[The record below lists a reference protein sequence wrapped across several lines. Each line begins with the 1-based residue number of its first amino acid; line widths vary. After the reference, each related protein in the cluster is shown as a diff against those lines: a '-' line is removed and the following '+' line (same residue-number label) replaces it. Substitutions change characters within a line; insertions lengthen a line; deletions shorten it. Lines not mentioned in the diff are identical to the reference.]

1 MVLISD
7 VGLLRN
13 LLSDMLCRTCFWL
26 FASDIHRILLSVIG
40 LSVDLIA
47 NFAGSFDLSA
57 LISDI
62 HRLRQAREML

>member
-7 VGLLRN
+7 IGLLRN
-13 LLSDMLCRTCFWL
+13 LLSDILCRTCFWL
-26 FASDIHRILLSVIG
+26 FASDIHGILLSVIG

-47 NFAGSFDLSA
+47 GSFGLSA